1 MPKQPDDLVL
11 KILREIQAT
20 QAEHGRTLAEHGQ
33 RFEEVKRPLDEIHE
47 GTITSLGLAS
57 HAHVRHGTIQNEIE
71 DIKRRIKRL
80 EEKETSH

>member
-1 MPKQPDDLVL
+1 MAKQPDDLVL
-11 KILREIQAT
+11 RILREIHAT

-33 RFEEVKRPLDEIHE
+33 RFEEVKRRLDEIHE
-47 GTITSLGLAS
+47 GMITSLGLAS
-57 HAHVRHGTIQNEIE
+57 HAHVRQGTIQNEIE